1 MEKDGEGEEEW
12 EEAGRY
18 EMRGRT
24 SDGVWDRS
32 GSEGGKVPVSDVR
45 RPAGRVLSRHPGP
58 VLGGRGQR
66 GDELLPGPVISS
78 FSARQHFVA
87 PDTSD
92 HQYHHCLLLLSKYF
106 FIN

>member
-45 RPAGRVLSRHPGP
+45 WPAGRVLSRHPGP
-58 VLGGRGQR
+58 VLPGRAEW
-66 GDELLPGPVISS
+66 GDELLPRPVIAA
-78 FSARQHFVA
+78 FSAGNHFEA
-87 PDTSD
+87 PE
-92 HQYHHCLLLLSKYF
+92 HHIVLLSYSAH
-106 FIN
+106 